1 MAAEIDRTLTLPMPA
16 AGEMSTVA
24 IANRNEIARAGIEAL
39 LQAAGHSVVA
49 RCSCEDDLLR
59 SLEAYRPDIIIL
71 AENIV
76 KSRETDLQ
84 LRVRNCSV
92 RIIFLLEESDA
103 ITTAD
108 LLDLRVE
115 GIVLSSACARSLIEC
130 VATVHQGRRWIDPEL
145 MRQLTTAERAD
156 VGALTLREADVAYCV
171 SRGLSNKEIARELHL
186 SEGTVKMYLHHIYEK
201 LRLAGRTQLALVMA
215 QACAP
220 IPLSGNDAR
229 PLGQPACEHQPKNV
243 A

>member
-39 LQAAGHSVVA
+39 LQTAGHSVVA

-76 KSRETDLQ
+76 RQESRETVLQ

-103 ITTAD
+103 ITTTD

-115 GIVLSSACARSLIEC
+115 GIVLSAACASRLIEC
-130 VATVHQGRRWIDPEL
+130 VASVLQGRKWVDPEL
-145 MRQLTTAERAD
+145 LRHLAIAEWA
-156 VGALTLREADVAYCV
+156 
-171 SRGLSNKEIARELHL
+171 
-186 SEGTVKMYLHHIYEK
+186 
-201 LRLAGRTQLALVMA
+201 AG
-215 QACAP
+215 
-220 IPLSGNDAR
+220 
-229 PLGQPACEHQPKNV
+229 
-243 A
+243 